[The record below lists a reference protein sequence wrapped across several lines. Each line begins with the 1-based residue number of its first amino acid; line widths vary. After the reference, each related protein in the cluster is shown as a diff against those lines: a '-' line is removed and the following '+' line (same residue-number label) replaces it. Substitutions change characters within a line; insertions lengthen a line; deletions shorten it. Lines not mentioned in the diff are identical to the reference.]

1 VGFAATYPE
10 PHPCKRDIPGEQPA
24 SLFEATKMKD
34 TRKTKEQLIHELIDL
49 RQRSVDLETERGHAK
64 EALRDSETRYLSLFE
79 GFPIGLYR
87 TTLAG
92 EILDANHAFVQML
105 GYPDKGSLLAVNVT
119 DLYADARDRT
129 RWQTLMERE
138 GVVHD
143 FETQIRRLDGTIMWV
158 LDTARAVRDR
168 DGSVCYEGS
177 LRDITR
183 GKKIE
188 RALRQVY
195 AGLEN
200 RVRERTGELAIA
212 NEQLRREIEE
222 RKRTEEALR
231 ESEEKYRSLVDHIGI
246 GVALISQNMEILT
259 LNNQMKKWFPDIHVA
274 KKPICYKT
282 FNDPPRESVCAYCP
296 TYKTLQDG
304 EVHESVTETPAA
316 NKIVNYRIVSTPI
329 KDRDGNIIA
338 AIEMV
343 EDITESRRMQEAL
356 RESEAKY
363 RTIFETTASA
373 TMIVEEDTTISLINT
388 AFEELTGYS
397 KEEVEG
403 KRSWTEIAYKDDLPS
418 LREYHRLRRIDP
430 KAAPRNYEF
439 RFIDKDGRIRD
450 AFTTVAMLPG
460 TKKSVISVLDIT
472 DRKRADER
480 LRENEALFRNL
491 TERSLAAVF
500 IVQEGKFRYIN
511 TSAIVYAGYTAEEL
525 IGRDSDIIVHPDDKE
540 MVKEK
545 AREIL
550 QGRDSTPYEF
560 RMVTKEGQIRFII
573 QIVSPI
579 QYNGKPAILGN
590 AIDITGRKRAEEAL
604 RESEARLRAL
614 IGNLPFE
621 FWAMDG
627 SLRYIMQ
634 NAASLRSY
642 GDVVGKRIEDLQ
654 VSAAVKAKWLE
665 QDMKVLQGE
674 TIHEE
679 YQRDMKG
686 EKRFYEKFLAP
697 VIVNEAIIGIVGAGI
712 DVTKRKQAEEKLR
725 LYQEQLRF
733 LASELSVTEERERRR
748 LATDLHDSISQILAI
763 SKLKL
768 DLVRDGGTSAAF
780 GRELDEISA
789 LIDQALQHTRS
800 LTFELS
806 PPVLYELGLEAALE
820 SLVERLQHMHGL
832 HIEFVDDEQPK
843 ALSEDLAAFCFRAV
857 QELLI
862 NVVKHARA
870 RTATIT
876 TEKYGDKVR
885 IVVADD
891 GVGFVS
897 DDTFADVD
905 RRTGFGL
912 FSISERLRHL
922 GGSLE
927 IHSRPSQGTRV
938 TLLAPLERLAKGR
951 G

>member
-1 VGFAATYPE
+1 
-10 PHPCKRDIPGEQPA
+10 
-24 SLFEATKMKD
+24 
-34 TRKTKEQLIHELIDL
+34 
-49 RQRSVDLETERGHAK
+49 
-64 EALRDSETRYLSLFE
+64 
-79 GFPIGLYR
+79 
-87 TTLAG
+87 
-92 EILDANHAFVQML
+92 
-105 GYPDKGSLLAVNVT
+105 
-119 DLYADARDRT
+119 
-129 RWQTLMERE
+129 
-138 GVVHD
+138 
-143 FETQIRRLDGTIMWV
+143 
-158 LDTARAVRDR
+158 
-168 DGSVCYEGS
+168 
-177 LRDITR
+177 
-183 GKKIE
+183 
-188 RALRQVY
+188 
-195 AGLEN
+195 
-200 RVRERTGELAIA
+200 
-212 NEQLRREIEE
+212 
-222 RKRTEEALR
+222 
-231 ESEEKYRSLVDHIGI
+231 
-246 GVALISQNMEILT
+246 
-259 LNNQMKKWFPDIHVA
+259 
-274 KKPICYKT
+274 
-282 FNDPPRESVCAYCP
+282 
-296 TYKTLQDG
+296 
-304 EVHESVTETPAA
+304 
-316 NKIVNYRIVSTPI
+316 
-329 KDRDGNIIA
+329 
-338 AIEMV
+338 
-343 EDITESRRMQEAL
+343 MQEAL

-579 QYNGKPAILGN
+579 QYNGMPAILGN
-590 AIDITGRKRAEEAL
+590 AIDVTGRKLAEAKL
-604 RESEARLRAL
+604 R
-614 IGNLPFE
+614 I
-621 FWAMDG
+621 
-627 SLRYIMQ
+627 YQ
-634 NAASLRSY
+634 KQLRS
-642 GDVVGKRIEDLQ
+642 
-654 VSAAVKAKWLE
+654 
-665 QDMKVLQGE
+665 
-674 TIHEE
+674 
-679 YQRDMKG
+679 
-686 EKRFYEKFLAP
+686 
-697 VIVNEAIIGIVGAGI
+697 
-712 DVTKRKQAEEKLR
+712 
-725 LYQEQLRF
+725 

-832 HIEFVDDEQPK
+832 RIEFVDDEQPK

>member
-1 VGFAATYPE
+1 LAASVAIRDGFFSNLLVGSAAAYPK
-10 PHPCKRDIPGEQPA
+10 PHSCKRDIPGEQSA
-24 SLFEATKMKD
+24 SLFEATRMKD
-34 TRKTKEQLIHELIDL
+34 TRKTKAQLIRELTDL
-49 RQRSVDLETERGHAK
+49 RHQSVDLETERGEAK

-579 QYNGKPAILGN
+579 QYNGMPAILGN
-590 AIDITGRKRAEEAL
+590 AIDVTGRKLAEAKL
-604 RESEARLRAL
+604 R
-614 IGNLPFE
+614 I
-621 FWAMDG
+621 
-627 SLRYIMQ
+627 YQ
-634 NAASLRSY
+634 KQLRS
-642 GDVVGKRIEDLQ
+642 
-654 VSAAVKAKWLE
+654 
-665 QDMKVLQGE
+665 
-674 TIHEE
+674 
-679 YQRDMKG
+679 
-686 EKRFYEKFLAP
+686 
-697 VIVNEAIIGIVGAGI
+697 
-712 DVTKRKQAEEKLR
+712 
-725 LYQEQLRF
+725 

>member
-1 VGFAATYPE
+1 
-10 PHPCKRDIPGEQPA
+10 
-24 SLFEATKMKD
+24 MKD

-49 RQRSVDLETERGHAK
+49 RRQLVDLETERKHARGAQRNS
-64 EALRDSETRYLSLFE
+64 EARYRSLFE
-79 GFPIGLYR
+79 GFPVGLYR
-87 TTLAG
+87 TTPAG
-92 EILDANHAFVQML
+92 QVLEANYAFVQML

-119 DLYADARDRT
+119 ELYADAGDRK
-129 RWQTLMERE
+129 RWQALMEHE

-143 FETQIRRLDGTIMWV
+143 FETQIRRLDGTTMWV
-158 LDTARAVRDR
+158 LDTARAVQEG
-168 DGSVCYEGS
+168 DGSVYYEGS

-183 GKKIE
+183 SKKIE
-188 RALRQVY
+188 RALRQVH
-195 AGLEN
+195 AELGK
-200 RVRERTGELAIA
+200 RVRGRPAELAIA

-246 GVALISQNMEILT
+246 GVALISPNMEILT
-259 LNNQMKKWFPDIHVA
+259 LNNHMKKWFPAIDVSR
-274 KKPICYKT
+274 KPICYRA
-282 FNDPPRESVCAYCP
+282 FNDPPREDVCPYCP

-304 EVHESVTETPAA
+304 EVHESVTATPAG
-316 NKIVNYRIVSTPI
+316 NEVINYRIISTPV
-329 KDRDGNIIA
+329 KDRDGSIIA

-343 EDITESRRMQEAL
+343 EDITESKRMQEVL
-356 RESEAKY
+356 LESETKY
-363 RTIFETTASA
+363 RTIFETTPCA
-373 TMIVEEDTTISLINT
+373 TMIVEEDTTISLVNT
-388 AFEELTGYS
+388 AVEQLSGYS

-403 KRSWTEIAYKDDLPS
+403 KKSWTEFAARHDLP
-418 LREYHRLRRIDP
+418 RMQEYHRLRRIDP

-439 RFIDKDGRIRD
+439 QVIDREGRIRD
-450 AFTTVAMLPG
+450 AFMTVAMLPG

-472 DRKRADER
+472 DRKRAEER
-480 LRENEALFRNL
+480 LRESEELFRNL
-491 TERSLAAVF
+491 TEKSLAAVF
-500 IVQEGKFRYIN
+500 IVQDGKFRYIN
-511 TSAIVYAGYTAEEL
+511 TSAIAYAGYTAEEV
-525 IGRDSDIIVHPDDKE
+525 IGRDSDIIVHPDDRE

-545 AREIL
+545 AREML
-550 QGRDSTPYEF
+550 EGKDSTPYEF
-560 RMVTKEGQIRFII
+560 RMVTKEGRIRFIL

-590 AIDITGRKRAEEAL
+590 AIDMTERKRAEEGL

-621 FWAMDG
+621 FWAMDRG
-627 SLRYIMQ
+627 LRYIMQ
-634 NAASLRSY
+634 NAASLRSS
-642 GDVVGKRIEDLQ
+642 GDVVGKRIEDLEIP
-654 VSAAVKAKWLE
+654 AAVKAKWLE

-674 TIHEE
+674 IIHEE
-679 YQRDMKG
+679 YQRDVEG
-686 EKRFYEKFLAP
+686 ERRVYEKFLAP
-697 VIVNEAIIGIVGAGI
+697 VIADEAIIGIVGAGI
-712 DVTKRKQAEEKLR
+712 DVTKRKQAEERLH
-725 LYQEQLRF
+725 LYQEQLRS
-733 LASELSVTEERERRR
+733 LASELSVTEQRERRR

-768 DLVRDGGTSAAF
+768 DLLRNGATFAAAARD
-780 GRELDEISA
+780 LDEISE

-820 SLVERLQHMHGL
+820 SLVERMQQMHSL
-832 HIEFVDDEQPK
+832 RIEFVDDEQPK

-870 RTATIT
+870 KTATVFT
-876 TEKYGDKVR
+876 GKYSDKVR

-891 GVGFVS
+891 GVGSVS
-897 DDTFADVD
+897 NDISANVD

-927 IHSRPSQGTRV
+927 IHSRPGQGTRV
-938 TLLAPLERLAKGR
+938 TLLAPLEQPARGR
-951 G
+951 S